1 MTGMPI
7 TAWIALLLATGA
19 LAFGAGWWLGR
30 RRVAAL
36 ETEVA
41 VLQERLAR
49 ASALEVER
57 SAIIERTV
65 EELGLRFN
73 EIAGQRLRDSSED
86 FLRLARESLGQHHK
100 TAEGALREREQ
111 AIDALLKPVQ
121 DSLSRTAETL
131 REMESARQRDFG
143 SLRQYLND
151 MREAHGAL
159 QRETRNLVRALSK
172 PQVRGQWGEITLR
185 RLVELAGMTQ
195 HCDFEEQVHVAGE
208 EKSQRPDMIIHMPD
222 GRDLVVDV
230 KTPLDAYL
238 AAVEAPS
245 DEERGLALR
254 RHAQHVAERVRLLSS
269 KNYAAQ
275 FPKAPQ
281 FVILFVP
288 GDQFLSAALDQQP
301 ELLESAMRSGV
312 ILATPSSFVALLK
325 AVHYGWQNVR
335 LAEGAEQVRKLAED
349 LYSRLGT
356 FRGHL
361 AKVGAGLD
369 SSVRAYNAAVGS
381 LERNVLPGA
390 RKFTELGVRS
400 DRPLEELPDIE
411 TAVRPIAGV
420 PDGLPAPDGE
430 SGDR

>member
-1 MTGMPI
+1 MTSV
-7 TAWIALLLATGA
+7 AWGTWLAWLLAATG
-19 LAFGAGWWLGR
+19 LAFALGWWLGR
-30 RRVAAL
+30 RRAAGL

-41 VLQERLAR
+41 VLNERLAR
-49 ASALEVER
+49 ATALEAER
-57 SAIIERTV
+57 AAIIERTV

-73 EIAGQRLRDSSED
+73 EIAGQRLRESSED
-86 FLRLARESLGQHHK
+86 FLRLAHESLGQHHK
-100 TAEGALREREQ
+100 AAEGALKEREQ

-121 DSLSRTAETL
+121 DALARTAETL
-131 REMESARQRDFG
+131 RDLESARQRDFG
-143 SLRQYLND
+143 SLRQYLDD
-151 MREAHGAL
+151 MRQAHGAL

-185 RLVELAGMTQ
+185 RLVELAGMTP

-208 EKSQRPDMIIHMPD
+208 ERSQRPDMIIHMPD

-238 AAVEAPS
+238 AAVEAAS
-245 DEERGLALR
+245 DEERSLALR
-254 RHAQHVAERVRLLSS
+254 RHAQQVAERVRLLSS

-275 FPKAPQ
+275 FPTAPQ
-281 FVILFVP
+281 FVILFLP

-301 ELLESAMRSGV
+301 ELLDAAMRSGV

-335 LAEGAEQVRKLAED
+335 LAEGAEKVRKLAED
-349 LYSRLGT
+349 LYGRLST

-361 AKVGAGLD
+361 AKVGAGLE

-381 LERNVLPGA
+381 LERSVLPGA
-390 RKFTELGVRS
+390 RKFTELGVRGE
-400 DRPLEELPDIE
+400 RPLEELADIQ
-411 TAVRPIAGV
+411 TAVRPVEGAPGE
-420 PDGLPAPDGE
+420 LPAPGDE
-430 SGDR
+430 SGP

>member
-1 MTGMPI
+1 
-7 TAWIALLLATGA
+7 
-19 LAFGAGWWLGR
+19 
-30 RRVAAL
+30 
-36 ETEVA
+36 
-41 VLQERLAR
+41 
-49 ASALEVER
+49 
-57 SAIIERTV
+57 
-65 EELGLRFN
+65 
-73 EIAGQRLRDSSED
+73 
-86 FLRLARESLGQHHK
+86 
-100 TAEGALREREQ
+100 
-111 AIDALLKPVQ
+111 
-121 DSLSRTAETL
+121 
-131 REMESARQRDFG
+131 
-143 SLRQYLND
+143 
-151 MREAHGAL
+151 
-159 QRETRNLVRALSK
+159 
-172 PQVRGQWGEITLR
+172 
-185 RLVELAGMTQ
+185 
-195 HCDFEEQVHVAGE
+195 
-208 EKSQRPDMIIHMPD
+208 
-222 GRDLVVDV
+222 LVVDV